1 MNKPELLRASPTLIV
16 NIDNI
21 EELSREKII
30 FSNKE
35 ELYLPRGSYERIYPV
50 WEYYFNREEE
60 IF

>member
-35 ELYLPRGSYERIYPV
+35 ELYLP
-50 WEYYFNREEE
+50 
-60 IF
+60 